1 MRAAIRGY
9 CFARLIFREISI
21 IRFLYLHNC
30 KRKKNRKIQ
39 LLTKSLPTLKSIEMK
54 NIDPLIIFAMDRS
67 LDRDKFVFFRE
78 FDSFDL
84 CK

>member
-39 LLTKSLPTLKSIEMK
+39 LLTKSLPTLKSIEIK
-54 NIDPLIIFAMDRS
+54 NIDYPSIIFAMDRS
-67 LDRDKFVFFRE
+67 VAIVG
-78 FDSFDL
+78 S
-84 CK
+84 